1 VTLPDFSQMYL
12 LLHLDEHRSLA
23 EISNF
28 QCRLLEVERRFP
40 RYKTL
45 FRCYR
50 QLYMALWQRLRWKRR
65 FRIMQQYRDRQR
77 KPESLIDRFIVR
89 AWYRR
94 ISRATR

>member
-1 VTLPDFSQMYL
+1 MTLPDFSQMYPQ
-12 LLHLDEHRSLA
+12 LHADEHRSLA
-23 EISNF
+23 ELSNF
-28 QCRLLEVERRFP
+28 HCRLVEMERRFP

-50 QLYMALWQRLRWKRR
+50 HVYVALWQRLRWKRR
-65 FRIMQQYRDRQR
+65 IRIMQQYRIRQR

-94 ISRATR
+94 IN